1 MKSKSTLSVE
11 ALYIALINKNV
22 TMFVTG
28 AVQPKIN
35 QGNLK
40 QIPIINAGEVINT
53 TLSNLIEPIFAKIR
67 LISEENTSL
76 QKTRDTLL
84 PKLLSGEIDVSD
96 LSLEME

>member
-1 MKSKSTLSVE
+1 
-11 ALYIALINKNV
+11 
-22 TMFVTG
+22 MFVTG

-40 QIPIINAGEVINT
+40 QIPIINAGEIINT
-53 TLSNLIEPIFAKIR
+53 IFSSLINPLFTKIR

-84 PKLLSGEIDVSD
+84 PKLLSGEIDVTD